1 MKRLLPILLLAFV
14 ACQQHETKTKTP
26 ARGDAQPTATATTT
40 AAPQQPEATTTT
52 QEPPQ
57 TAATDAS
64 TEVGAAMPAYQAKML
79 DGSTF
84 DIGKEK
90 GNVVFLNL
98 WATWCGP
105 CRYEIPALQAMHD
118 KYHGDGFKVIG
129 ISLDESGS
137 DAVKAFAA
145 EKKMTYPIAIDAD
158 GNLASLFH
166 TTVIPTSV
174 LIDREGRIVWKK
186 YGAIIGE
193 EKSLDGALQKA
204 LAEKH
209 G

>member
-1 MKRLLPILLLAFV
+1 MKRLLFMGLLLAV
-14 ACQQHETKTKTP
+14 AACQQHETKKATLPLNTYAKS
-26 ARGDAQPTATATTT
+26 TATV
-40 AAPQQPEATTTT
+40 EG
-52 QEPPQ
+52 PPQ
-57 TAATDAS
+57 TAATNAS
-64 TEVGAAMPAYQAKML
+64 TEIGAPMPAYKAKML

-84 DIGKEK
+84 DVAKEK

-118 KYHGDGFKVIG
+118 KYRSDGFKVVG
-129 ISLDESGS
+129 ISLDQIGS
-137 DAVKAFAA
+137 DPVKAFVA

-158 GNLASLFH
+158 GNLAELFH

-174 LIDREGRIVWKK
+174 LIDRQGRIVWKK
-186 YGAIIGE
+186 FGAIIGE
-193 EKSLDGALQKA
+193 EKSLDSALEKA
-204 LAEKH
+204 LAEKR

>member
-1 MKRLLPILLLAFV
+1 MKRLLPILLLLPIA
-14 ACQQHETKTKTP
+14 ACRQHEAKK
-26 ARGDAQPTATATTT
+26 ATAPSHPFAKT
-40 AAPQQPEATTTT
+40 ETTTT
-52 QEPPQ
+52 TEAPPK
-57 TAATDAS
+57 TAATDQS
-64 TEVGAAMPAYQAKML
+64 TEVGAPMPAYSAKML

-84 DIGKEK
+84 DVAREK
-90 GNVVFLNL
+90 GNVVLLNL

-118 KYHGDGFKVIG
+118 KHHGDGFKVVG
-129 ISLDESGS
+129 ISLDESGT
-137 DAVKAFAA
+137 DAVKQFVT

-186 YGAIIGE
+186 FGAIVGE
-193 EKSLDGALQKA
+193 EKSLDGALEKA
-204 LAEKH
+204 LAGKR

>member
-1 MKRLLPILLLAFV
+1 MKRLLPMLMLLAV
-14 ACQQHETKTKTP
+14 ACQPPETKKSPNAAAATAAT
-26 ARGDAQPTATATTT
+26 TATA
-40 AAPQQPEATTTT
+40 AAPQPATTTIE
-52 QEPPQ
+52 EPPQ

-64 TEVGAAMPAYQAKML
+64 TEVGAPMPAYSAKML

-84 DIGKEK
+84 DVAKEK

-118 KYHGDGFKVIG
+118 KYHGNGFKVVG
-129 ISLDESGS
+129 ISLDETGA
-137 DAVKAFAA
+137 DAVKQFAS

-158 GNLASLFH
+158 ERLPSLFH

-174 LIDREGRIVWKK
+174 LIDRQGRIVWKK

-193 EKSLDGALQKA
+193 EKSLDAALEKA
-204 LAEKH
+204 LAEKR

>member
-1 MKRLLPILLLAFV
+1 MKRFLPILLLLPLA
-14 ACQQHETKTKTP
+14 ACQRETRKAVAPSHSNAKIGTT
-26 ARGDAQPTATATTT
+26 TTT
-40 AAPQQPEATTTT
+40 AAPAATTAT
-52 QEPPQ
+52 EAPPQ
-57 TAATDAS
+57 TAATDQS
-64 TEVGAAMPAYQAKML
+64 TEIGAPMPAYTAKML

-84 DIGKEK
+84 DVAKEK

-118 KYHGDGFKVIG
+118 KHHGDGFKVVG
-129 ISLDESGS
+129 ISLDENGA
-137 DAVKAFAA
+137 DPVKQFVS

-174 LIDREGRIVWKK
+174 LIDRQGRIVWKK

-193 EKSLDGALQKA
+193 EKSLDGALEKA
-204 LAEKH
+204 LAGKR